1 MSSPLRLARA
11 SRPGQ
16 PAKSELYLALEASRG
31 ALVVTAVFSFF
42 INLLMLVSPLY
53 MLQVYDRVLS
63 SRSESTL
70 LYLTIIAV
78 LLLGLMGLLELIRS
92 RVLVRTS
99 VAFDNR
105 LRDRVFSAM
114 FHASIA
120 NPEAKMPQALRDL
133 ITVRQFLTGSGL
145 FALLDAPWV
154 PIFIAVTF
162 IFHPLLGWVSV
173 SGAIILFFLAFLS
186 EYMTRKPLQEA
197 NTEAIR
203 ASNFV
208 ESTLRNGEV
217 LAAMGMVGAMRERWA
232 RRQDTVI
239 YKQATAS
246 DFAGLITSMTKFFR
260 ILIQT
265 VILGV
270 GAYLA
275 LLNEITAGVMVAA
288 SIIMGRALAPVE
300 MAVGQWQGFIA
311 ARTAYNRVANL
322 LDMMPAEKERMSLPK
337 PTGSVVVD
345 RVVALPPGSTNPALK
360 GVSFALEPG
369 ESLGVIGPS
378 AAGKSTLARLLVGVW
393 PLFQGSVRL
402 DGADIA
408 KWSRDELGP
417 HIGYLPQ
424 DVELFEGT
432 IAENIARF
440 GKIDPD
446 AVVEAAN
453 RAGVHDLVLHLPEGY
468 DSAIGEGGRMLSGG
482 QRQRVALARAL
493 YGDPIVVV
501 LDEPNS
507 NLDADG
513 ESALVNALATLKKLN
528 KTVIIIAHRPSI
540 LATIDKILVLN
551 AGVVVAFGPRDQVMN
566 QYTRPAVVP
575 TPSAAGV
582 PFGVAPGGSIGPDPG
597 KFTTPGH
604 GG

>member
-1 MSSPLRLARA
+1 
-11 SRPGQ
+11 
-16 PAKSELYLALEASRG
+16 
-31 ALVVTAVFSFF
+31 
-42 INLLMLVSPLY
+42 
-53 MLQVYDRVLS
+53 
-63 SRSESTL
+63 
-70 LYLTIIAV
+70 
-78 LLLGLMGLLELIRS
+78 
-92 RVLVRTS
+92 
-99 VAFDNR
+99 
-105 LRDRVFSAM
+105 
-114 FHASIA
+114 
-120 NPEAKMPQALRDL
+120 
-133 ITVRQFLTGSGL
+133 
-145 FALLDAPWV
+145 
-154 PIFIAVTF
+154 
-162 IFHPLLGWVSV
+162 
-173 SGAIILFFLAFLS
+173 
-186 EYMTRKPLQEA
+186 
-197 NTEAIR
+197 
-203 ASNFV
+203 
-208 ESTLRNGEV
+208 
-217 LAAMGMVGAMRERWA
+217 
-232 RRQDTVI
+232 
-239 YKQATAS
+239 
-246 DFAGLITSMTKFFR
+246 
-260 ILIQT
+260 
-265 VILGV
+265 
-270 GAYLA
+270 
-275 LLNEITAGVMVAA
+275 VMVAA